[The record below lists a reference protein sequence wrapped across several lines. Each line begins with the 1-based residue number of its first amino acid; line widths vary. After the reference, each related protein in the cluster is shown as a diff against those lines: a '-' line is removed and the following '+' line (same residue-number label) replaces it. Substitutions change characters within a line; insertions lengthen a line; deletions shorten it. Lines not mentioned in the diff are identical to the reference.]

1 MIQFIRISIFQF
13 LQFLCTLFLLCFCAS
28 SSTFR
33 LLDVFSFLFFFGS
46 IKSLQLLEAAC
57 STSGIKTESGLKKKM
72 GWFSLFAFFLSLPPL
87 LWLVNLSLGIIFW
100 LVPTL
105 CLFNALQNTPAL
117 LVSLAAVFWMSRS
130 RSFGGTLRD
139 IQKTGARET
148 MLLCIIPSSLISW
161 ACRIVWPSMCTTFL
175 TSCLAL
181 DITSTWYFDGLL
193 RWVSEVF
200 LASGGNFRCWPKAD
214 TSSGHYKDLT
224 ETGNRARKVSGTQG
238 NVGYE

>member
-1 MIQFIRISIFQF
+1 M
-13 LQFLCTLFLLCFCAS
+13 FLCLFEHVPFAWCF
-28 SSTFR
+28 F
-33 LLDVFSFLFFFGS
+33 FSFLFRKHQ
-46 IKSLQLLEAAC
+46 IIAAVRSC
-57 STSGIKTESGLKKKM
+57 LFYLRYKDWIGAEKKKKM

-87 LWLVNLSLGIIFW
+87 FWLVNLSLGIIFW
-100 LVPTL
+100 IVPTL

-130 RSFGGTLRD
+130 RCLGGTLRD

-148 MLLCIIPSSLISW
+148 VLLCIIPSSLISW

-200 LASGGNFRCWPKAD
+200 LACGGNFRCWPKAD

>member
-1 MIQFIRISIFQF
+1 M
-13 LQFLCTLFLLCFCAS
+13 FLCLFEHVPFAWCF
-28 SSTFR
+28 F
-33 LLDVFSFLFFFGS
+33 FSFLFRKHQ
-46 IKSLQLLEAAC
+46 ILAAVRNC
-57 STSGIKTESGLKKKM
+57 LFYLRYKDWIGAEKKKKM
-72 GWFSLFAFFLSLPPL
+72 GWFSLFAFFLSLLPL

-117 LVSLAAVFWMSRS
+117 LVSLAAAVFWMSRN

-148 MLLCIIPSSLISW
+148 MLLCIILSSLISW

-181 DITSTWYFDGLL
+181 DITSTWFSMDYYAGYQRFFSRAAGIFGVGRRPTHL
-193 RWVSEVF
+193 R
-200 LASGGNFRCWPKAD
+200 P
-214 TSSGHYKDLT
+214 
-224 ETGNRARKVSGTQG
+224 
-238 NVGYE
+238 